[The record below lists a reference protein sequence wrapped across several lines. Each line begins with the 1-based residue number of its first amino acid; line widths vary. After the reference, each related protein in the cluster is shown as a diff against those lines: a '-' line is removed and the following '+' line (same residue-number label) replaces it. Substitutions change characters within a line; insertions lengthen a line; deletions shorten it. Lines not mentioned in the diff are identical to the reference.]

1 MHDSDDAH
9 HNDYADNSPSLPD
22 DVEPTSRESKKAKK
36 EPSVSLTLLLV
47 LGGERGSL
55 TTLCRR
61 PSQWADLEELLD
73 KLLFLAVSGDGKH
86 ALYFSMEL
94 LTR

>member
-1 MHDSDDAH
+1 M
-9 HNDYADNSPSLPD
+9 NQ
-22 DVEPTSRESKKAKK
+22 RKRKKNRQY
-36 EPSVSLTLLLV
+36 PFTLLLV